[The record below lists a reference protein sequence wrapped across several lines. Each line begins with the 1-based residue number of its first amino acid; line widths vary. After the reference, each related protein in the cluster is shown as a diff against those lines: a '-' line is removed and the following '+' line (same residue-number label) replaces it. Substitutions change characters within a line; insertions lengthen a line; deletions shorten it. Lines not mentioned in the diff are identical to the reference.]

1 MNLIGCWVNTHCYN
15 TKTFIDKVI
24 EFTEGNKVV
33 IYSYYDRGK
42 NIYPYTILES
52 TDEYT
57 TILVEDGLNIPN
69 KLEFVSENEVKFQS
83 TQDESSYVHLSR
95 ISEDDALPF
104 IEIIEKNALY

>member
-1 MNLIGCWVNTHCYN
+1 MNLLGCWVSTYSYN

-24 EFTEGNKVV
+24 EFIDENKIV

-42 NIYPYTILES
+42 NIYPYNILEN
-52 TDEYT
+52 TDEYI

-83 TQDESSYVHLSR
+83 TQDENSYVHLSR
-95 ISEDDALPF
+95 ISQYEALPF
-104 IEIIEKNALY
+104 IEIIERYACY